1 MAEATEPRHR
11 PRTGLALGI
20 IAGVLALVA
29 VVVGVVALAGS
40 STKEPF
46 EYKVVVP
53 VGTAGR
59 IASGEEVTLID
70 AQIDLA
76 VGDRIVIDNQDDE
89 VHQVGPFPV
98 RPGERFEHTF
108 NAPARFEGLC
118 TLHPDDAVVI
128 TVT

>member
-1 MAEATEPRHR
+1 MAEPTEPRHR

-20 IAGVLALVA
+20 VAGALALVA
-29 VVVGVVALAGS
+29 IVVGVIAFAGGS
-40 STKEPF
+40 KEPF

-53 VGTAGR
+53 VGTAER
-59 IASGEEVTLID
+59 IAGGEEVTLID

-98 RPGERFEHTF
+98 RPGETFEHTF
-108 NAPARFEGLC
+108 TAPGRFEGLC

-128 TVT
+128 TIT